1 MTNKRCL
8 LFETLGKVSDLSIVE
23 GASKD
28 GLMRL
33 SGVFGVCGVRN
44 NNNRIYDK
52 ENYRQMVES
61 LQKVIKESG
70 CPGELEHPN
79 SMNINLENVSHK
91 IEDIQMNEDGTI
103 TGTIVLLNTPK
114 GQIAQ
119 AIVEGGLPLFISSRA
134 AGTMTNESGV
144 SHVTLSTIK
153 TYDLVGTPG
162 FSQAKLTLKEN
173 QTLEC
178 LNESADEENQVW
190 AIVEGDDPL
199 DGIDDSDD
207 KKDDKKSEDKSKD
220 DSKDD
225 KKEEKKEDKKSEDDS
240 KEEKKEDDKK
250 DLKDSKD
257 NNKNT
262 DNKNVDMNDLKE
274 AIDKLADKVTSLEAE
289 LHIAQESVQETK
301 SSIPS
306 VNYDAIQTWVAEE
319 FGPNFKDELM
329 TYIDEHYDHENVID
343 EKINDAIVTISE
355 GVQNWA
361 TEEFAPKVQSWV
373 TEEFAPE
380 VQNWVTEEFA
390 PKVQSWVTEE
400 FAPEVQG
407 WITEEYSPTIQN
419 WITEEFAPVIDNW
432 ITEEYGPSQEN
443 KINENVS
450 AFLENNKAG
459 RLEEIDSL
467 LETISADNTPL
478 QTIVKENTTEE
489 KYKGMF
495 VIEYMPSEYK
505 PLWEMLDDSRK
516 DSIVRASRMY
526 DFTKQGVLESFW
538 ANQDL
543 TQTKETKVNENVEPI
558 NAYHQTIFQ
567 QMMRLRK

>member
-1 MTNKRCL
+1 
-8 LFETLGKVSDLSIVE
+8 
-23 GASKD
+23 
-28 GLMRL
+28 
-33 SGVFGVCGVRN
+33 
-44 NNNRIYDK
+44 
-52 ENYRQMVES
+52 
-61 LQKVIKESG
+61 
-70 CPGELEHPN
+70 
-79 SMNINLENVSHK
+79 
-91 IEDIQMNEDGTI
+91 
-103 TGTIVLLNTPK
+103 
-114 GQIAQ
+114 
-119 AIVEGGLPLFISSRA
+119 
-134 AGTMTNESGV
+134 
-144 SHVTLSTIK
+144 
-153 TYDLVGTPG
+153 
-162 FSQAKLTLKEN
+162 
-173 QTLEC
+173 
-178 LNESADEENQVW
+178 
-190 AIVEGDDPL
+190 
-199 DGIDDSDD
+199 
-207 KKDDKKSEDKSKD
+207 
-220 DSKDD
+220 
-225 KKEEKKEDKKSEDDS
+225 
-240 KEEKKEDDKK
+240 
-250 DLKDSKD
+250 
-257 NNKNT
+257 
-262 DNKNVDMNDLKE
+262 MNDLKE

-361 TEEFAPKVQSWV
+361 
-373 TEEFAPE
+373 
-380 VQNWVTEEFA
+380 TEEFA